1 MSIASSSPS
10 IAQPYK
16 HVSVIIDYDKAFGMM
31 VGFLESIGLGET
43 KDSYL
48 AFFYILLEG
57 YFVEDQ
63 NLPLYELTEVALN
76 SAEGDMLSNI
86 DDIEVRMGDKAIAVV
101 ESINDITKQHFP
113 GFSVTGFDHKKI
125 IDSRVFGTKIY
136 LVMFKHDF
144 ESLMNV
150 GCTTYPPTLHF

>member
-1 MSIASSSPS
+1 MNPVSLSPS
-10 IAQPYK
+10 IVQPYK
-16 HVSVIIDYDKAFGMM
+16 QVSVIIDYNQAFEMM

-43 KDSYL
+43 RDSYL

-63 NLPLYELTEVALN
+63 NLPLYELTEVAIN
-76 SAEGDMLSNI
+76 STEGDMLSNI

-101 ESINDITKQHFP
+101 EAINDITKQHFP

-125 IDSRVFGTKIY
+125 IHSDVFGTRIY

-150 GCTTYPPTLHF
+150 GCTTYPPALRF